1 MGIMVVGEQVVV
13 EKVVVMVMMKDA
25 VAIDSMQ
32 VMFVFEVEMT
42 SKVIV

>member
-25 VAIDSMQ
+25 VVVDSMQ
-32 VMFVFEVEMT
+32 VMFVF
-42 SKVIV
+42 